1 MTGEAVLVLDSGTE
15 PLKLG
20 AYATSLL
27 CAVWD
32 RPETY
37 IFVFIFFFLKVYP
50 VKSVGETP
58 RE

>member
-1 MTGEAVLVLDSGTE
+1 MLVLDSGTE

-37 IFVFIFFFLKVYP
+37 IFVFIYFFSEGLPSEECRRNTK
-50 VKSVGETP
+50 